1 MWTYPW
7 LSRLLT
13 ALILLAVTRVTD
25 ATEQPVPCRFAS
37 SYTTSSILRDP
48 DAFERD
54 LLHWEG
60 MFHQNNVSYNTLNG
74 MTFDGTLLNP
84 VTGVHN
90 TSGLHTFSAPS
101 KESLH
106 MMLLAH
112 VIQGNPSAAQWI
124 LAAHGG
130 GSSIEDARVIA
141 IDILKTK
148 WSTYSMFNT
157 TFPGFGGFL
166 PWYVHNDVASHLL
179 YGL

>member
-1 MWTYPW
+1 MAMWTFPW
-7 LSRLLT
+7 FSRLVT
-13 ALILLAVTRVTD
+13 ALAVLTVIRSAD
-25 ATEQPVPCRFAS
+25 ATGQSVPCRFAS
-37 SYTTSSILRDP
+37 HYTTSSILSDP

-84 VTGVHN
+84 VTGIHD
-90 TSGLHTFSAPS
+90 TSGIHTFSAPS

-130 GSSIEDARVIA
+130 GMDIEKARVLA
-141 IDILKTK
+141 MDILKTK
-148 WSTYSMFNT
+148 WTTYSMFNA
-157 TFPGFGGFL
+157 TFPGYGGFL
-166 PWYVHNDVASHLL
+166 PWYVCLFHVLSFR
-179 YGL
+179 